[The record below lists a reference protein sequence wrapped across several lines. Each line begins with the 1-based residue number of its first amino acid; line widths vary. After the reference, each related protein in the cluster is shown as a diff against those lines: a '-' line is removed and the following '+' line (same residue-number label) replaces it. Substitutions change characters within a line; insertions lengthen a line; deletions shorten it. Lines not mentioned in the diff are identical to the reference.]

1 MTNSAGS
8 DTNAS
13 DRRRYSSRSSSWS
26 SLVLAR
32 SAFVAPRHFEARRVS
47 SLFRRIPIGEPPR
60 AFAPACQEPVM
71 SCTRRTSPR
80 GPLLSYRHA
89 APGTAPS
96 CGPWHRADSSSRP
109 AARDGARAIRRRSR
123 LDAPASRTR
132 IWRMLAFQTAPSD
145 RVRRES
151 QPPRRVKAQVACRH
165 RSGRRCG
172 SPRCARHSGWRRP
185 ARTQRP

>member
-26 SLVLAR
+26 SLVLAS

-132 IWRMLAFQTAPSD
+132 IWRMLRIPNSALRQGQARVAAAASGEGPGGVSASIGTALWLATMRAP
-145 RVRRES
+145 
-151 QPPRRVKAQVACRH
+151 
-165 RSGRRCG
+165 
-172 SPRCARHSGWRRP
+172 
-185 ARTQRP
+185 